1 MVPILIPIHG
11 ENLKIMCSN
20 GLRRSRGCLDIPY
33 FQGAIAGNGRK
44 DIWLSGRPEGPVNT
58 LGVLGIG
65 LKGLRTSG
73 RPEEMKERRKE
84 SKERKKR
91 KRRKERKKGE
101 ENGLESLQKKK
112 KRVRIEEVKK

>member
-84 SKERKKR
+84 RKEIKKEKKENKR
-91 KRRKERKKGE
+91 KRRKKERKE
-101 ENGLESLQKKK
+101 
-112 KRVRIEEVKK
+112 KRTD